1 MTNSGESAAYQ
12 AARAEERLATDDHIH
27 ELGVHVRV
35 DGGRAVVTGSVTSAA
50 RKQAVLDAVR
60 DELELEIVDQV
71 EVIGYG
77 GAEADEGAS

>member
-35 DGGRAVVTGSVTSAA
+35 EGGRAFLTGSVASAA

-60 DELELEIVDQV
+60 AELQLEIVDQI

-77 GAEADEGAS
+77 GPEDDEAAG